1 MDAVRSYT
9 VDAIQ
14 VAVPKLMH
22 TGTRDAIDRQVYISY
37 QQKYGLFNTIAVRE
51 LERELQLSVYIK
63 VRDL

>member
-1 MDAVRSYT
+1 
-9 VDAIQ
+9 
-14 VAVPKLMH
+14 VPKLIH